1 MSVKYSM
8 LLGKIR
14 EKGYSQERLAREIG
28 LSAVSLNAKLQ
39 KKVDFKQREIS
50 SICAVLDIPRVDIP
64 LYFF

>member
-1 MSVKYSM
+1 MSAKYSM

-39 KKVDFKQREIS
+39 NRVDFKQREIS
-50 SICAVLDIPRVDIP
+50 SICAVLDIPHVDIP